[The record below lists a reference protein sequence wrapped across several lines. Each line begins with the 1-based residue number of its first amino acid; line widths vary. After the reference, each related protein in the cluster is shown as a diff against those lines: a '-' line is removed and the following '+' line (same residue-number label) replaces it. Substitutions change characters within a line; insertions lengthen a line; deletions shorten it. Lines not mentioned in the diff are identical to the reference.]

1 MLCPFII
8 FDIYIFIL
16 CSKNVKNTLKLYP
29 LRTKNKIKN
38 FVRIKT
44 FSLILQGLKS
54 KFVIFIGTKNLFNP
68 SLKIKFL
75 IKEI

>member
-1 MLCPFII
+1 MNI
-8 FDIYIFIL
+8 
-16 CSKNVKNTLKLYP
+16 KLYP